1 MPLACQTEESV
12 SIDPRGPVAPLD
24 EITGQNQELELGR
37 LWTGQGPVDAGTPG
51 TPDVSD
57 RVSQRVNLQVDIGGL
72 TAAVPPAR
80 KASTIH
86 RHFGVGGTVDGI
98 KSAPQRPALLA

>member
-1 MPLACQTEESV
+1 MLLACQTGESG
-12 SIDPRGPVAPLD
+12 SADLRGTVPSLH
-24 EITGQNQELELGR
+24 EITGQDQELERGR

-51 TPDVSD
+51 TPDVPD
-57 RVSQRVNLQVDIGGL
+57 RVSQRVNLQVDIGSL
-72 TAAVPPAR
+72 TAAVSPAR
-80 KASTIH
+80 KASPIH